1 MWKGRVTT
9 VPKSQGS
16 GVNSLHSIYRTGYL
30 GRICSKAISCAYI
43 PSKKPAKDLLPY
55 MLDGPCTFTN
65 TRLRHEDKG
74 DEQRKRLASS
84 SCVKGGIV
92 RRLEIYH
99 LLVLKKS
106 SNHRPV
112 G

>member
-1 MWKGRVTT
+1 MELTVSIVFIELVTWEES
-9 VPKSQGS
+9 VLRPFH
-16 GVNSLHSIYRTGYL
+16 VH
-30 GRICSKAISCAYI
+30 I
-43 PSKKPAKDLLPY
+43 PSKKPSKDLLPY